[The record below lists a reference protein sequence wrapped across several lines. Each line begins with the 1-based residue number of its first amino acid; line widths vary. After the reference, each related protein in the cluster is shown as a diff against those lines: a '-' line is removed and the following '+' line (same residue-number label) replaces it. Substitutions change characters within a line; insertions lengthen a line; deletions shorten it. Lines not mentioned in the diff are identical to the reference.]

1 MPPKVMFTKQ
11 QIINAALQTV
21 RENGQNGQNGLTA
34 RALAARLN
42 CSVKPIFGLFKNMEE
57 LKKEVIVAANE
68 LYYNYIEKAVKSQK
82 YPPYK
87 STGMA
92 YIEFA
97 SNEKEI
103 FKLLFMR
110 DRSKELSIIDDDRIN
125 GVLKLLKDK
134 TGFDDETA
142 KIFHL
147 EMWVFVHGIATM
159 VATGFLEWDTQFVSR
174 SLTDCYNGLLS
185 NFKNGNL

>member
-21 RENGQNGQNGLTA
+21 RENGQNGLTA

-68 LYYNYIEKAVKSQK
+68 LYYNYIEKAVKNQK

-97 SNEKEI
+97 SNEKEL

-125 GVLKLLKDK
+125 SVLKLLKDK